1 MLEKA
6 FVCLRQ
12 KRFDEAISIGL
23 ENENI
28 LNRFFNDNARMQI
41 YFYSLLIRG
50 FLEMQK
56 FEEALH
62 FCEKANYV
70 LEKNK

>member
-1 MLEKA
+1 MEKA
-6 FVCLRQ
+6 FFCINE
-12 KRFDEAISIGL
+12 KRFDEAISICL

-28 LNRFFNDNARMQI
+28 LNRFFNDNPNIQI
-41 YFYSLLIRG
+41 YFYNLLIRS
-50 FLEMQK
+50 FIEIQK

-62 FCEKANYV
+62 FCEKSNYI